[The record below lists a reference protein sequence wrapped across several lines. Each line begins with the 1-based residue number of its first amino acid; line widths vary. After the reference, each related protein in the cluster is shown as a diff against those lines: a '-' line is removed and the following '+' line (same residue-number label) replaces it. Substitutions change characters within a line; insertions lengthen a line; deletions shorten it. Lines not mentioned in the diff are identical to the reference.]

1 MPASVYALNLGDIN
15 LKSAPDQP
23 FEAEIQLLGVAADE
37 QNSLSVGLADVAGF
51 RWAGI
56 EWSPVL
62 NQLQFELKRGADGT
76 DYIRIHSSEVVRASL
91 LHFLLK
97 VAWSRGRLFREYTL
111 ELDTP
116 LYLIGEQP
124 VDTVAQSFPVPD
136 VERDWNAVR
145 ATVSETRNYGPVVQF
160 DTLWSLARELRPDT
174 SVTIQQMM
182 LALLRTNPDAF
193 SYDNINWLKKDDIL
207 WMPND
212 FELKALSA
220 SEAYAEV
227 LAQNN
232 FWREARGYGSV
243 GTGVQTASGTLGVDG
258 GLRLVAVAREDQ
270 DDGALAVDPDGT
282 AQTEALVLANEQ
294 VEELSLGKVELE
306 DKLTEAETIIEDLRR
321 LVELKDDE
329 LAALQGHKMSEQAE
343 PGPGLL
349 ERLNSF
355 YDSTIE
361 ILSGPKFKATY
372 ESSYN
377 LARNYWDIALAF
389 LAVLV
394 IAGLLMRRRKA
405 DDNPEQEVSS
415 TVAAQPDLAEAL
427 AIEKAV
433 FPDEDN
439 VEDTD
444 AAAEESDFA
453 EEIDVVEPAI
463 TDEIETGEEDF
474 PDDIEAAEE
483 DLPDDIEEVEE
494 DLPDD
499 MEEAKEDLSDDIEAA
514 EEDPPDDMEAAEED
528 LQDDVKAGEDD
539 PPDDM
544 EAAEEDLQDD
554 VKAGEDDPPDDIE
567 AAEEDLQDDVEA
579 GEDDPPDDMEA
590 AEEDLQDDVKAGED
604 DPPDDMEAAEED
616 LQEDVEADLTDTVE
630 IEEPDPADL
639 GDAEVP
645 GEFPNQEQDMGDEQ
659 KDGYQEEED
668 MVQNKLE
675 LARAYLELGDGE
687 NVRSIL
693 QEVLSEGN
701 AAQREE
707 ARQLLEQAASE

>member
-97 VAWSRGRLFREYTL
+97 VAWSKGRLFREYTL

-116 LYLIGEQP
+116 LYLSGDQP
-124 VDTVAQSFPVPD
+124 GDTVAQYSPVPA
-136 VERDWNAVR
+136 VERDWNEVR

-174 SVTIQQMM
+174 SVPIQQMM

-193 SYDNINWLKKDDIL
+193 SYDNINWLKKDEIL

-212 FELKALSA
+212 FELQALSA
-220 SEAYAEV
+220 SKAYAEV

-243 GTGVQTASGTLGVDG
+243 GTGLQTASGTLGVDG

-270 DDGALAVDPDGT
+270 NDGALAVDPDGT

-343 PGPGLL
+343 SGPGLL

-377 LARNYWDIALAF
+377 LARDYWDIALAF

-405 DDNPEQEVSS
+405 DDDPEQEVSS

-433 FPDEDN
+433 FPDEAN

-474 PDDIEAAEE
+474 PDDIEAEEE
-483 DLPDDIEEVEE
+483 DL
-494 DLPDD
+494 
-499 MEEAKEDLSDDIEAA
+499 
-514 EEDPPDDMEAAEED
+514 PDDMEAAEED
-528 LQDDVKAGEDD
+528 LQDD
-539 PPDDM
+539 M
-544 EAAEEDLQDD
+544 EAVEEDLQDD
-554 VKAGEDDPPDDIE
+554 ME
-567 AAEEDLQDDVEA
+567 AAKEDLQEDVEA

-590 AEEDLQDDVKAGED
+590 AEEDLQDD
-604 DPPDDMEAAEED
+604 MEAAKED
-616 LQEDVEADLTDTVE
+616 LQEDVEADFTDTVE

-639 GDAEVP
+639 DDAEVP

-659 KDGYQEEED
+659 EDGYQEEED
-668 MVQNKLE
+668 LVQNKLE

>member
-1 MPASVYALNLGDIN
+1 MLSHCLLVLLMPASVYALNLGDIN

-37 QNSLSVGLADVAGF
+37 QNNLSVGLADVAGF

-76 DYIRIHSSEVVRASL
+76 DYIRIHSSEMVRASL

-97 VAWSRGRLFREYTL
+97 VAWSKGRLFREYTL

-116 LYLIGEQP
+116 LYLTGEQP
-124 VDTVAQSFPVPD
+124 GDTVAQSSPVPAA
-136 VERDWNAVR
+136 ERDWNAVR
-145 ATVSETRNYGPVVQF
+145 ATVSETRNYGPVVEF

-174 SVTIQQMM
+174 SVSIQQMM

-193 SYDNINWLKKDDIL
+193 SYGNINWLKKDEVL
-207 WMPND
+207 WIPND
-212 FELKALSA
+212 FELQALSA

-227 LAQNN
+227 LSQNN
-232 FWREARGYGSV
+232 YWREARGYASA
-243 GTGVQTASGTLGVDG
+243 GTGLQTASATVEVDG

-270 DDGALAVDPDGT
+270 DDSGLAVDPDGT
-282 AQTEALVLANEQ
+282 AHTESLVLANEQ
-294 VEELSLGKVELE
+294 VEELSLEKVELE
-306 DKLTEAETIIEDLRR
+306 DKLIEAETIIEDLSR

-329 LAALQGHKMSEQAE
+329 LAVLQGHKMSEQAD
-343 PGPGLL
+343 PGPGLP

-377 LARNYWDIALAF
+377 LARDYWDIALAF

-453 EEIDVVEPAI
+453 EEIDVVEPEI

-474 PDDIEAAEE
+474 PDDIEAQEE
-483 DLPDDIEEVEE
+483 DL
-494 DLPDD
+494 
-499 MEEAKEDLSDDIEAA
+499 
-514 EEDPPDDMEAAEED
+514 
-528 LQDDVKAGEDD
+528 
-539 PPDDM
+539 
-544 EAAEEDLQDD
+544 
-554 VKAGEDDPPDDIE
+554 
-567 AAEEDLQDDVEA
+567 
-579 GEDDPPDDMEA
+579 
-590 AEEDLQDDVKAGED
+590 
-604 DPPDDMEAAEED
+604 PDDMEAAEED

-630 IEEPDPADL
+630 IEEPGPADL

-645 GEFPNQEQDMGDEQ
+645 GEFPTQEQDMGDELEEE
-659 KDGYQEEED
+659 YQEED